1 MFFLIL
7 FPKFQIVPIF
17 VADDDEDHNDKK
29 LDIIKQIFVRPYA
42 TLEKRGNKINDWKN
56 FRNQCHDKHHQL
68 VKCLQNA
75 QTIKNYDIFLKK
87 TQVDING
94 SVV

>member
-42 TLEKRGNKINDWKN
+42 TLEKRGNKIND
-56 FRNQCHDKHHQL
+56 
-68 VKCLQNA
+68 
-75 QTIKNYDIFLKK
+75 
-87 TQVDING
+87 
-94 SVV
+94 